1 MHIFSPFLIW
11 VFKCELVMWLGTC
24 DLVNPQFFLYLH
36 LIHYTFCQIC
46 CTLYKRC
53 VSLMWYYNFYLGHTV
68 LYGSHNLYFIVE
80 VYVPR
85 ICTYNIVQLLEF
97 TVINE
102 NFFKKDVGNSYN
114 WEMLVSIWCRIFCH
128 PVTSKNTGNIC
139 INVTLRQVGATIVV
153 KKQ

>member
-24 DLVNPQFFLYLH
+24 DLVNPQLFLYLH
-36 LIHYTFCQIC
+36 LIHCTVCQMC

-53 VSLMWYYNFYLGHTV
+53 VSLMWYNFYLGHTV

-80 VYVPR
+80 VYVPH
-85 ICTYNIVQLLEF
+85 ICTYNIVQLLGF
-97 TVINE
+97 TVINQ
-102 NFFKKDVGNSYN
+102 NFFKKDVGNRLHLGN
-114 WEMLVSIWCRIFCH
+114 ACIWFRIFCH

-139 INVTLRQVGATIVV
+139 INITLRHVGATIVV